1 MSGCIRAQ
9 ARGRERGDGSRPS
22 TSLAV
27 RYSSQRPSPCWL
39 RSAHA
44 RVEDL
49 MMSLWKFCF
58 LLAAWACAC
67 SSGGGGPAADLV
79 IDNARIW
86 TVDPDQPSAEALA
99 VLGDRIVAVGSSS
112 RVAAWRGVNTRVVDA
127 RGRRVL
133 PGFNDSHVHLVQ
145 AGEQLANVHL
155 KDAES
160 PETFAQRIGEY
171 ATSLPEGE
179 WILGG
184 DWDEQLWENAE
195 LPTRELI
202 DEVTPNHPV
211 FIIRYD
217 GHMALA
223 NTLALTLAGVDRE
236 TRDPPAGSIVRDASG
251 EPTGVL
257 KIAAMDFVRE
267 VIPTMTD
274 ERRREAALRGLE
286 HAAKLGVTSI
296 HDMTTAFEDIALFM
310 DLEVEGTLTARI
322 YAAPPERRW
331 ADLAKVGIKR
341 GFGSSYLRL
350 GALKG
355 FVDGSLGSTTALF
368 FEPYS
373 DAPDTR
379 GMFRP
384 EFLPVDEARARLVA
398 ADAAGLQICLH
409 AIGDRGVSTTLD
421 LFEEIQKANG
431 TRDRRFRI
439 EHAQHLVPKDFERF
453 AALDVIASVQP
464 YHAIDDGRWAETRIG
479 RERSKTTYAF
489 RTFLD
494 RGVDLAFGTDWNG
507 APLEP
512 MWTLHAAVTRATID
526 GERPDGWVPEQKIT
540 LEEALYAYTMGSAYA
555 EFQEREKGSITP
567 GKLADVVMLSEDIF
581 EIAPARWP
589 EVEADMTIVGGRI
602 VYEREGR

>member
-1 MSGCIRAQ
+1 
-9 ARGRERGDGSRPS
+9 
-22 TSLAV
+22 
-27 RYSSQRPSPCWL
+27 
-39 RSAHA
+39 
-44 RVEDL
+44 
-49 MMSLWKFCF
+49 MMSFWKLGL
-58 LLAAWACAC
+58 LLAACACASSNAC
-67 SSGGGGPAADLV
+67 SNGVSGPAADLV

-86 TVDPDQPSAEALA
+86 TVDADQPTAEALA
-99 VLGDRIVAVGSSS
+99 VLGECIVAVGSSS
-112 RVAAWRGVNTRVVDA
+112 EVASWRGVNTRVVDA

-160 PETFAQRIGEY
+160 PETFARRIGDF
-171 ATSLPEGE
+171 AASLPEGE

-184 DWDEQLWENAE
+184 DWDEQLWEDAE
-195 LPTRELI
+195 LPTKELI

-223 NTLALTLAGVDRE
+223 NTLALTLARVDRE
-236 TRDPPAGSIVRDASG
+236 TRDPPAGSIVRDAGG

-257 KIAAMDFVRE
+257 KIAAMDLVRE
-267 VIPTMTD
+267 VIPPMTD
-274 ERRREAALRGLE
+274 ERRREAALRGLA
-286 HAAKLGVTSI
+286 HAAALGVTSI
-296 HDMTTAFEDIALFM
+296 HDMTTAFEDVALFM
-310 DLEVEGTLTARI
+310 DLEAEGALTARI

-331 ADLAKVGIKR
+331 ADLAEVGIKR

-368 FEPYS
+368 FEPYT

-379 GMFRP
+379 GTFRP
-384 EFLPVDEARARLVA
+384 EFLPADEARARLVA

-431 TRDRRFRI
+431 ARDRRFRI
-439 EHAQHLVPKDFERF
+439 EHAQHLLPKDFERF

-494 RGVDLAFGTDWNG
+494 RGVDLALGTDWNG

-512 MWTLHAAVTRATID
+512 MWTLYAAVTRATLD
-526 GERPDGWVPEQKIT
+526 GKRPDGWVPEQKIT

-555 EFQEREKGSITP
+555 EFQEKEKGSIIP
-567 GKLADVVMLSEDIF
+567 GKLADVVILSEDIF
-581 EIAPARWP
+581 EIAPERWP

-602 VYEREGR
+602 VYEREGQ

>member
-1 MSGCIRAQ
+1 MVQ
-9 ARGRERGDGSRPS
+9 
-22 TSLAV
+22 
-27 RYSSQRPSPCWL
+27 
-39 RSAHA
+39 
-44 RVEDL
+44 DL
-49 MMSLWKFCF
+49 MMPLGRFGF
-58 LLAAWACAC
+58 LLATCAWACLNGSNG
-67 SSGGGGPAADLV
+67 SSGPAADLV

-86 TVDPDQPSAEALA
+86 TVDPLQPTAEAVA
-99 VLGDRIVAVGSSS
+99 VLGERIVAVGSSS
-112 RVAAWRGVNTRVVDA
+112 AVAPWRGVNTRVIDA

-133 PGFNDSHVHLVQ
+133 PGFNDAHVHLVQ

-160 PETFAQRIGEY
+160 PEAFARRIGDY
-171 ATSLPEGE
+171 AASLPDGE

-184 DWDEQLWENAE
+184 DWDEQLWEDTE
-195 LPTRELI
+195 LPTKELI

-223 NTLALTLAGVDRE
+223 NTLALALAGVDRE
-236 TRDPPAGSIVRDASG
+236 TPDPPAGNIVKDAGG

-257 KIAAMDFVRE
+257 KIAAMDLVRE
-267 VIPTMTD
+267 VIPPLSD

-286 HAAKLGVTSI
+286 HVAALGVTSM

-310 DLEVEGTLTARI
+310 DLEAEGALTARI

-331 ADLAKVGIKR
+331 ADLAGVGIKR

-350 GALKG
+350 GAIKG

-368 FEPYS
+368 FEPYT

-379 GMFRP
+379 GTFRP
-384 EFLPVDEARARLVA
+384 EFLPVDEARDRLVA

-421 LFEEIQKANG
+421 VFEEILRVNG
-431 TRDRRFRI
+431 AKDRRFRI
-439 EHAQHLVPKDFERF
+439 EHAQHLVAKDFERF

-464 YHAIDDGRWAETRIG
+464 YHAIDDGRWAEARIG
-479 RERSKTTYAF
+479 AERSRTTYAF

-494 RGVDLAFGTDWNG
+494 SGVDLALGTDWHG
-507 APLEP
+507 APLDP

-526 GERPDGWVPEQKIT
+526 GKRPDGWVPEQKIT

-555 EFQEREKGSITP
+555 EFQDGENGKGSITP
-567 GKLADVVMLSEDIF
+567 GKLADVVILSEDIF
-581 EIAPARWP
+581 EVAPERWP
-589 EVEADMTIVGGRI
+589 EVQADMTIVGGRV
-602 VYEREGR
+602 VYDRHEREGQ

>member
-1 MSGCIRAQ
+1 
-9 ARGRERGDGSRPS
+9 
-22 TSLAV
+22 
-27 RYSSQRPSPCWL
+27 
-39 RSAHA
+39 
-44 RVEDL
+44 
-49 MMSLWKFCF
+49 MMSPGRFGL
-58 LLAAWACAC
+58 LLAACAGAC
-67 SSGGGGPAADLV
+67 SNAHSNGPADLV
-79 IDNARIW
+79 IENARIW
-86 TVDPDQPSAEALA
+86 TVDSDRPEAEALA
-99 VLGDRIVAVGSSS
+99 VLGERIVAVGSSS
-112 RVAAWRGVNTRVVDA
+112 EVAPWRGVDTRVIDA

-133 PGFNDSHVHLVQ
+133 PGFNDAHVHLVQ
-145 AGEQLANVHL
+145 AGEQLTNVHL

-160 PETFAQRIGEY
+160 PETFARRIGEF
-171 ATSLPEGE
+171 ASSLPDGE

-184 DWDEQLWENAE
+184 DWDEQLWEDAE
-195 LPTRELI
+195 LPTKELI
-202 DEVTPNHPV
+202 DELTPNHPV

-236 TRDPPAGSIVRDASG
+236 TLDPPAGSIVRDAG
-251 EPTGVL
+251 GAPTGVL

-267 VIPTMTD
+267 VIPPMTD
-274 ERRREAALRGLE
+274 ERRREAALRGLAP
-286 HAAKLGVTSI
+286 AAALAVTSI
-296 HDMTTAFEDIALFM
+296 HDMVTAFEDIALFM
-310 DLEVEGTLTARI
+310 DLEAEGALTARI

-331 ADLAKVGIKR
+331 ANLAEVGIKR

-384 EFLPVDEARARLVA
+384 EFLPVDEARARLLA
-398 ADAAGLQICLH
+398 ADAAGLQIYLH

-431 TRDRRFRI
+431 ARDRRFRI

-494 RGVDLAFGTDWNG
+494 RGVALALGTDWNG

-512 MWTLHAAVTRATID
+512 MWTLQAAVTRATID
-526 GERPDGWVPEQKIT
+526 GKRPGGWVPEQKIT

-581 EIAPARWP
+581 EIAPERWP
-589 EVEADMTIVGGRI
+589 EVECDMTIVGGRI
-602 VYEREGR
+602 VYEREGQ